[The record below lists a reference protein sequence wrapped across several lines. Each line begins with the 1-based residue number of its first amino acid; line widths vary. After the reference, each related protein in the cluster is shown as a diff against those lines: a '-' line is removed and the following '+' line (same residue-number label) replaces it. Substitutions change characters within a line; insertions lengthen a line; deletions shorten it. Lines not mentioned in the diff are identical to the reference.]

1 MSRYSYAVPRSRDDA
16 HEAIV
21 RRKIGNGGHDAG
33 SGSLDKVGDIAWSDF
48 ESALQHTKPSVAQ
61 SEEAL
66 GDLRSGDAFGSK

>member
-1 MSRYSYAVPRSRDDA
+1 MLCREAAMMPMRRLLEGKSAMEVMKLRS
-16 HEAIV
+16 
-21 RRKIGNGGHDAG
+21 

-66 GDLRSGDAFGSK
+66 ERFKKWEDAFGSK